1 MVMSLYFDQS
11 SFCFWRLD
19 GLRQCNKAEQV
30 ESTRKRQHEVLKAE
44 RPEGLSRHGDMVRIV
59 GDGDWC
65 HDSLGC
71 FPALPVLE
79 ASWARRLAPVLSKT
93 ASYYELLWTLWKC
106 SQGVHVNKMYMPYVL
121 WLLFATFV
129 IQPKV
134 SLWARTMKARI
145 PILEAQVFGA
155 SRAKHTSEAGAQAFG
170 IGPFPRV
177 RQVKKVK
184 VGGKAWQMA
193 TTGTWRTPNSDLGAL
208 TRKKDVAWF
217 DSSAFGRSQSSAPRG
232 PSPTF
237 LCKDGHASF
246 FSKWHQLTID
256 IGTRRC

>member
-79 ASWARRLAPVLSKT
+79 
-93 ASYYELLWTLWKC
+93 
-106 SQGVHVNKMYMPYVL
+106 
-121 WLLFATFV
+121 
-129 IQPKV
+129 
-134 SLWARTMKARI
+134 
-145 PILEAQVFGA
+145 
-155 SRAKHTSEAGAQAFG
+155 
-170 IGPFPRV
+170 
-177 RQVKKVK
+177 VKKVK